1 MPPLPPL
8 LSGHRSIQRR
18 NFPHWGEREHS
29 DGSIHSGSVSG
40 RWRPKGAAAAVCPRQ
55 TETAAAVDRHPDGQT
70 DPLGSSSLRSSAR
83 KPHSAPR
90 RRVTFSRI
98 WLGGLLLP
106 SWAAGDLGVSSHD
119 TGRLGTRCREK
130 SIKAIKVNIIDSKM
144 ISKGSNQLHARFVC
158 IFINVL
164 PTQNTTSSIIM

>member
-18 NFPHWGEREHS
+18 NFPHWGEREDS

-144 ISKGSNQLHARFVC
+144 ISKESNQLHARFVC
-158 IFINVL
+158 IFINNL
-164 PTQNTTSSIIM
+164 PTQYTTSSIIM